1 MSANGGGAGARCR
14 FYAAEVLLALEY
26 LHMMGIVYRDLK
38 PENVLIRADG
48 HIMLTDFDLSL
59 QSTSTPSLESASEDD
74 EATSVCCFPDHLF
87 RFTLRRGS
95 SRRALL
101 RRAASARQPQQ
112 PLVVAEPVEARSCSF
127 VGTHEYVAP
136 EVARGGPHGAA
147 VDWWAL
153 GVFLYEL
160 LHGRTPFAGADNEA
174 TLRNIARR
182 PLSFPSAGAGDA
194 DARDLIE
201 RLLAKDPRQRLGSRR
216 GAADVKAHP
225 FFRGLNFALLR
236 SSRPPVV
243 PGASRSP
250 PLHRSQSCSAAT
262 ATAARRRASKPPPP
276 RPDARFDLF

>member
-1 MSANGGGAGARCR
+1 MLTAGGTCR

-59 QSTSTPSLESASEDD
+59 ESTSSPSLESFTTGDPGNADDAS
-74 EATSVCCFPDHLF
+74 TSASCFPDHLF
-87 RFTLRRGS
+87 RLKRR
-95 SRRALL
+95 RR
-101 RRAASARQPQQ
+101 RHAAARQTTTTTTF
-112 PLVVAEPVEARSCSF
+112 VAEPVDARSCSF

-147 VDWWAL
+147 VDWWAY

-160 LHGRTPFAGADNEA
+160 LHGRTPFAGADNES

-182 PLSFPSAGAGDA
+182 PLAFPPGSGSCGPADA
-194 DARDLIE
+194 AARDLIA
-201 RLLAKDPRQRLGSRR
+201 RLLAKDPAHRLGSRR

-225 FFRGLNFALLR
+225 FFKGLNFALLR

-243 PGASRSP
+243 PGSS
-250 PLHRSQSCSAAT
+250 PLHRSQSCHAAPT
-262 ATAARRRASKPPPP
+262 TTTPAHTLPRKMKPTLDAR
-276 RPDARFDLF
+276 RFDLF

>member
-1 MSANGGGAGARCR
+1 
-14 FYAAEVLLALEY
+14 
-26 LHMMGIVYRDLK
+26 
-38 PENVLIRADG
+38 
-48 HIMLTDFDLSL
+48 
-59 QSTSTPSLESASEDD
+59 
-74 EATSVCCFPDHLF
+74 
-87 RFTLRRGS
+87 
-95 SRRALL
+95 
-101 RRAASARQPQQ
+101 
-112 PLVVAEPVEARSCSF
+112 VVAEPVEARSCSF

-182 PLSFPSAGAGDA
+182 PLTFPSPAAGSGSGAGDA
-194 DARDLIE
+194 DARDLIA

-243 PGASRSP
+243 PGAPRSQ

-262 ATAARRRASKPPPP
+262 ASATATAAHRRASKPPPP
-276 RPDARFDLF
+276 DARFDLF